1 MATDDSNL
9 DLFQKA
15 EKIPATTFQPLAER
29 MRPKTLDKFVGH
41 ADLVGEG
48 KVLRRAIEMD
58 RLISMIFWGPPAIG
72 KTTLARIIANE
83 TASDFHSMSAVTA
96 GVADIKKVIEKAK
109 MNQKVGNRRTILF
122 IDEIHRFNK
131 AQQDALLHSVE
142 DGTIILIGATT
153 ENPSFEVNS
162 ALLSRCQVFQLQSLN
177 PNEVK
182 ILIQWALETDE
193 LIIKQK
199 IFIPPDILD
208 LMIQLSGGDVRITF
222 NTLEL
227 AANIC
232 PVSDDGTRYL
242 TRELIQNAVQKSFAL
257 YDKKGDMHYDTVSAF
272 IKSIRG
278 SDPDAAIHYL
288 ARMLEAGEDPK
299 FIARRLV
306 ILASEDIGNAAP
318 LALVVATSAF
328 TAVTYVGMP
337 EAQLIL
343 AQTVTYLASTEKSNA
358 SCLAILA
365 AREDVRQ
372 GKIDPIPMHLRNAP
386 TNLMKDLGYS
396 AGYKYPHDYPDH
408 FVPEEYLPPNLKNKV
423 YYEPGENGFE
433 KKIKEYLKKLWPA
446 RHK

>member
-1 MATDDSNL
+1 MTIDDSNL
-9 DLFQKA
+9 DLFQAAQKTSA
-15 EKIPATTFQPLAER
+15 ITFQPLAER

-72 KTTLARIIANE
+72 KTTLALIIANE

-96 GVADIKKVIEKAK
+96 GVADIKKVIEKAR

-142 DGTIILIGATT
+142 DGTMILIGATT

-162 ALLSRCQVFQLQSLN
+162 ALLSRCQVFQLQSLS
-177 PNEVK
+177 PNDVK
-182 ILIQWALETDE
+182 ILIQRALETDE

-199 IFIPPDILD
+199 IFIPLDILD

-232 PVSDDGTRYL
+232 PVSEDGTRNL
-242 TRELIQNAVQKSFAL
+242 TRELVQNAIQKSFAL
-257 YDKKGDMHYDTVSAF
+257 YDKKGDMHYDTISAF

-343 AQTVTYLASTEKSNA
+343 AQTTTYLASTEKSNA
-358 SCLAILA
+358 SCLAIQA
-365 AREDVRQ
+365 AREDIRQ

-386 TNLMKDLGYS
+386 TN
-396 AGYKYPHDYPDH
+396 
-408 FVPEEYLPPNLKNKV
+408 
-423 YYEPGENGFE
+423 
-433 KKIKEYLKKLWPA
+433 
-446 RHK
+446 